1 MPTTELHTHP
11 KCNTLLNNIE
21 SPLTEKLPG
30 NTNILLSHPYKLS
43 KNKERIFIFQDRN
56 NRKPLKSWELNNFLL
71 NDHAV
76 GE

>member
-30 NTNILLSHPYKLS
+30 NTNILLRHPYQLA
-43 KNKERIFIFQDRN
+43 KNKESHEKVN
-56 NRKPLKSWELNNFLL
+56 TGGLL
-71 NDHAV
+71 EWVNILTGSQRHLVACS
-76 GE
+76 